1 MVDSI
6 SGYIKGGRVGYDKPK
21 ELEEAKAQVD
31 SRSTG
36 RDDDAPRS
44 QATGDVVE
52 LSEPMKAELKRS
64 EFDQEKVERIKNAI
78 AEGNYPIDGK
88 RVAESFAAIEKLI

>member
-1 MVDSI
+1 MVDNI
-6 SGYIKGGRVGYDKPK
+6 SGFPNGPRSGINKPK
-21 ELEEAKAQVD
+21 EV
-31 SRSTG
+31 
-36 RDDDAPRS
+36 DAPADDSKKTVANEAADQDR
-44 QATGDVVE
+44 QVEADVVQLSDALRSE
-52 LSEPMKAELKRS
+52 LSRS